1 MQGDRHMT
9 ILFIIALAHALK
21 IATNIHKEEN
31 GLAII
36 QRQSRQNS
44 AVTVTD
50 SNFADGIVLISNTI
64 QERKI
69 LLQGVEEEANC
80 SPPN

>member
-1 MQGDRHMT
+1 MT

-31 GLAII
+31 GIAII
-36 QRQSRQNS
+36 ERQSRQNS

-50 SNFADGIVLISNTI
+50 SNFADGMVLISNTI
-64 QERKI
+64 QERKM
-69 LLQGVEEEANC
+69 LFQGVEEEANS